1 MALQVPHLLSAV
13 LALASAHRQS
23 CGLVQGD
30 GQFDLMRGKTLKQLR
45 SALDIFKP
53 TENDEILATTLILCM
68 AEVVSPYSGTTSW
81 RSHLQGAAVLSARQG
96 SGQSSSATF
105 LRRKF
110 QALQAMALVCGTKRY
125 EGHVQPPSLSETDGR
140 IDDLAGYSTKLLPI
154 FQSIH
159 DLGMLQPGDG
169 SLFSCDS
176 PPGLPHWGCSSQLEH
191 QSHLLFDRVR
201 ELMLEREQSRS
212 SDLSSIPQAIR
223 HDLWLLDEAY
233 HHMAILQI
241 FQRGSLSVPHQFL
254 EDSRSA
260 ILNCLGRMSYHSTP
274 CPGVAVLPPL
284 FVAGA
289 LCTST
294 ADQNQVLSLLR
305 TLWVN
310 YGMANV
316 RSCRSILE
324 SRWKRQGQTLGST
337 VELTGPAWQG
347 GLHILVNLANSLTD
361 SV

>member
-23 CGLVQGD
+23 SGLIQSD
-30 GQFDLMRGKTLKQLR
+30 GQFDMMRGKTLKQLR
-45 SALDIFKP
+45 SALDSFKP
-53 TENDEILATTLILCM
+53 IENDEVLATSLILCM
-68 AEVVSPYSGTTSW
+68 AEVVSPYASTTSW

-96 SGQSSSATF
+96 SGKSSTAAF

-125 EGHVQPPSLSETDGR
+125 DGHVQPVPLREMDGR

-154 FQSIH
+154 FQGVH
-159 DLGMLQPGDG
+159 NLDMLQSEEEGC
-169 SLFSCDS
+169 FSCDA
-176 PPGLPHWGCSSQLEH
+176 PPGLPHWGCSSALEH
-191 QSHLLFDRVR
+191 QSHLLFDSVR
-201 ELMLEREQSRS
+201 ELMLEREQLRS
-212 SDLSSIPQAIR
+212 SDLPSLPEAVR
-223 HDLWLLDEAY
+223 RDLWLLDEAY

-241 FQRGSLSVPHQFL
+241 FQRGSLSIPLHFL

-260 ILNCLGRMSYHSTP
+260 VLSCLGQMSYHSNP
-274 CPGVAVLPPL
+274 CPGVAILPPL
-284 FVAGA
+284 FVAGS

-294 ADQNQVLSLLR
+294 ADRDQVRSLLK

-316 RSCRSILE
+316 RSCRTILE
-324 SRWKRQGQTLGST
+324 SRWERQDQNLGSPGGLRVT
-337 VELTGPAWQG
+337 AWQG
-347 GLHILVNLANSLTD
+347 EPQFLFFYVIYSLLC
-361 SV
+361 V